1 MEIPIEKIWMA
12 QKMMIKRCKVC
23 CSVGIRGFG
32 CFFPP
37 RAAALGSS
45 TRVFIHLGSGCGLGP
60 GGILEGSE
68 RNLEPRYFPAGFRW

>member
-32 CFFPP
+32 CS
-37 RAAALGSS
+37 LSGSF
-45 TRVFIHLGSGCGLGP
+45 RVLYQGLYPFRFWVWAGAGWNI
-60 GGILEGSE
+60 GGLRKEFGT
-68 RNLEPRYFPAGFRW
+68 